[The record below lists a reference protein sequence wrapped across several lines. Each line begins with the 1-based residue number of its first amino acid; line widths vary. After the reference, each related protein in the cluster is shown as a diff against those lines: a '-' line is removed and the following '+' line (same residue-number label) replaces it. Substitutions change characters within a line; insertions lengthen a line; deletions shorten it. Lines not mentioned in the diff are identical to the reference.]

1 MLPLKSNCSALQ
13 LAYQRGMITLGER
26 ERVFKVMTNLGLA
39 LWHDV
44 CDDHDMLWQVCCT
57 NSCCCH
63 PQGNH
68 GYMRDLCT
76 MGDYGLNAQFSAAF
90 AADC

>member
-13 LAYQRGMITLGER
+13 LAYQRGMITLDER

-44 CDDHDMLWQVCCT
+44 CDDHDMLWQVCCAK
-57 NSCCCH
+57 CMLVQF
-63 PQGNH
+63 PGNTWI
-68 GYMRDLCT
+68 YA
-76 MGDYGLNAQFSAAF
+76 GLKHVGKL
-90 AADC
+90 